1 MQGASPCRD
10 FQVTHSRSDR
20 QQPVDMTH
28 TAVQLPDL
36 THKNRKGGVSADSEL
51 GRQTWLVRLRA
62 SGSISLWIGGDGS
75 SDRAVRATVQ
85 VCAACVQHAMH
96 HILLYTMFAQAY
108 QPSKTVYA

>member
-1 MQGASPCRD
+1 MQGASPCHD
-10 FQVTHSRSDR
+10 FQVTNSRSDR
-20 QQPVDMTH
+20 QHPVDMTH

-36 THKNRKGGVSADSEL
+36 TRQNRKGSASTDSTL

>member
-1 MQGASPCRD
+1 MQGASPCHD
-10 FQVTHSRSDR
+10 FQVMHSRSDR

-36 THKNRKGGVSADSEL
+36 TRKNRKGSVSAESEL

-62 SGSISLWIGGDGS
+62 SGSISLWIGGDGI

-85 VCAACVQHAMH
+85 VRAACLQHAMH
-96 HILLYTMFAQAY
+96 HTLLYTMFAQAH
-108 QPSKTVYA
+108 QPSVAAYA